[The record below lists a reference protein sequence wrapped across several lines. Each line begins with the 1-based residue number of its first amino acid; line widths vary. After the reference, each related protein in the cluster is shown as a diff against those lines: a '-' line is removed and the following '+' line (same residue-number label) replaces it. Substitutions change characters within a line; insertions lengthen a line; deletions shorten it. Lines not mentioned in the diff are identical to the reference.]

1 MKRLLASLLAGLLLA
16 GCGVTTPDYTAPQ
29 SSASMDKTTVTLDES
44 YDQAWEQLINFTS
57 SRFFAIDNYEKDS
70 GLMTLSFSSEPG
82 RFINCGQI
90 STDGP
95 PSYEGDYVQWFSER
109 PATLDLDGRMN
120 LNVREVAQ
128 DQTEIDV
135 NVRYVVTATGTN
147 GVQAAQWSFNTGGS
161 DTQQVRANNFGA
173 TQTRTCQPTHEA
185 EEVIINGIQDV

>member
-1 MKRLLASLLAGLLLA
+1 MRKRFSLALLAILLFS

-29 SSASMDKTTVTLDES
+29 SSASIDKTTVALDQS
-44 YDQAWEQLINFTS
+44 YDETWDQLINFTS

-82 RFINCGQI
+82 RFVECGEI

-95 PSYEGDYVQWFSER
+95 PAYEGDYVQWFSER

-120 LNVREVAQ
+120 LNVREAGENE
-128 DQTEIDV
+128 TEVDV
-135 NVRYVVTATGTN
+135 NVRYVVTATGAN

-185 EEVIINGIQDV
+185 EKVIIDGIR

>member
-1 MKRLLASLLAGLLLA
+1 
-16 GCGVTTPDYTAPQ
+16 
-29 SSASMDKTTVTLDES
+29 MDNTTVTLDQS
-44 YDQAWEQLINFTS
+44 YDEAWDKLINFTS

-70 GLMTLSFSSEPG
+70 GLMTLSFSSGPG
-82 RFINCGQI
+82 RFIECGDI

-95 PSYEGDYVQWFSER
+95 PSYEGDYVQWYSER

-120 LNVREVAQ
+120 LTVQEAGEN
-128 DQTEIDV
+128 QTSVDV
-135 NVRYVVTATGTN
+135 NVRYVVTATGAN

-185 EEVIINGIQDV
+185 EKVIIEGIQES

>member
-1 MKRLLASLLAGLLLA
+1 MKRLSGLALTFLLIS

-29 SSASMDKTTVTLDES
+29 SSASMDNTTVTLDQS
-44 YDQAWEQLINFTS
+44 YDEAWDKLINFTS

-82 RFINCGQI
+82 RFIECGDI

-95 PSYEGDYVQWFSER
+95 PSYEGDYVQWYSER

-120 LNVREVAQ
+120 LTVQEAGEN
-128 DQTEIDV
+128 QTSVDV
-135 NVRYVVTATGTN
+135 NVRYVVTATGAN

-161 DTQQVRANNFGA
+161 DTQQVQANNFGA

-185 EEVIINGIQDV
+185 EKVIIEGIQES